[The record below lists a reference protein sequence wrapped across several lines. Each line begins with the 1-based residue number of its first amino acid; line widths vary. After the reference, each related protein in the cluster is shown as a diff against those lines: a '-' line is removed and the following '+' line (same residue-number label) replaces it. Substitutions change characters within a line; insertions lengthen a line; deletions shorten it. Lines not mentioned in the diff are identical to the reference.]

1 MMVDSCISLG
11 DSINFALCTIL
22 GCPLLVHMYLRI
34 VMSLWRIALFISI

>member
-22 GCPLLVHMYLRI
+22 GCPIGSVHVPKDCYF
-34 VMSLWRIALFISI
+34 SLEN